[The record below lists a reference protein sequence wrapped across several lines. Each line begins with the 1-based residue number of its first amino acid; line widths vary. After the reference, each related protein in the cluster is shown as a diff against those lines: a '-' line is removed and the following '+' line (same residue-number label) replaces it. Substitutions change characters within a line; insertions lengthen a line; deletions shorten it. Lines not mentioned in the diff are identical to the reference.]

1 MCPPATPQPVRVDGH
16 VHLHPRF
23 DAGAFLDAA
32 AAHAP
37 PAGLVLCLTESAGVR
52 RFDQLART
60 PSVGRWTLELI
71 SEPESLAFARTGT
84 TITLI
89 AGRQIITAERV
100 EVLALATLADLD
112 DGRPLADTL
121 DAVLAA
127 CAVAVLPWGFGKWWG
142 ARGRLVAAEL
152 RSRGRTV
159 AIGDNAGRPRGA
171 RPHPIFRLARELGV
185 PVLPGSDPL
194 DLSHHLAW
202 AGSYGFELASP
213 LDALAPAADLRAR
226 LRELPASP
234 PVSGRR
240 VGPARFALDQVL
252 LRLLRAQGVTP

>member
-1 MCPPATPQPVRVDGH
+1 MCPPASPHAIRVDTH

-32 AAHAP
+32 AAHAT
-37 PAGLVLCLTESAGVR
+37 PAGLVLCLTECAGVR
-52 RFDQLART
+52 RFDELART

-89 AGRQIITAERV
+89 AGRQIITAERI
-100 EVLALATLADLD
+100 EVLALATLADFD
-112 DGRPLADTL
+112 DGCPLAETL
-121 DAVLAA
+121 DAVLNAGA
-127 CAVAVLPWGFGKWWG
+127 IAVLPWGFGKWWG
-142 ARGRLVAAEL
+142 GRGRLVADEL
-152 RSRGRTV
+152 RRRGRTV
-159 AIGDNAGRPRGA
+159 MVGDNAGRPRGS

-194 DLSHHLAW
+194 DLAHHLTR
-202 AGSYGFELASP
+202 AGSYGLELPAP

-226 LRELPASP
+226 LREPPASP

-240 VGPARFALDQVL
+240 IGPARFALDQAL
-252 LRLLRAQGVTP
+252 LRLRRAQGVSA